1 MIDVAKSLQNLLSQT
16 SPEVPGHSSKGPH
29 SNFSFFSYQLGTL
42 GKSLDLKSLA
52 FLICRTWTMWRQ
64 LSLSPLMAVGF
75 RDHIHTTQCTQHT
88 RRENAVIVTTTQVM
102 EHHMETKRPGGGTQ
116 AQAASLA
123 FQLLHWEKAAQLRVF
138 HFLRCE
144 TGW

>member
-16 SPEVPGHSSKGPH
+16 SPEVPGHSSKGLH